1 LEEVAGS
8 KSPDPLTFRSR
19 AEGLI
24 GVLAAAFL
32 YFSIPLVKG
41 RKYGMNSWR

>member
-8 KSPDPLTFRSR
+8 KSPDPLTFRTR
-19 AEGLI
+19 PEGLI

-32 YFSIPLVKG
+32 YFYITLVKG
-41 RKYGMNSWR
+41 RKYGLNSWR